1 MAFLHFYITATQ
13 PQQNITLA
21 ANGLSL
27 LLILALSLLPLFQV
41 KAVNWLLSKMEA
53 LNNCTGPGGDLEQQ
67 NCKSEHFFYFAY
79 GSNLLRERIMLRNP
93 SVVFLT
99 IAQLLDYKL
108 AFSSHQGRL
117 SLQWKGGTATIVY
130 SPGEEVWGII
140 WKMNTSD
147 LCSLDRQEG
156 VENGIYIPIEVTVRT
171 QDGKIVKCRS
181 YQMNDYVHDLPSPQ
195 YKRVICLGAKQNEL
209 PMDYQKKLNSI
220 ETNNYAGP
228 VPVFEEI
235 KAALSA
241 SGKQNN
247 EDQF

>member
-1 MAFLHFYITATQ
+1 MAFLHFSITATQ

-27 LLILALSLLPLFQV
+27 LLILALSLLPLFQI
-41 KAVNWLLSKMEA
+41 KAVNWLLSK
-53 LNNCTGPGGDLEQQ
+53 
-67 NCKSEHFFYFAY
+67 
-79 GSNLLRERIMLRNP
+79 
-93 SVVFLT
+93 
-99 IAQLLDYKL
+99 DYKL
-108 AFSSHQGRL
+108 AFGSHQGRL
-117 SLQWKGGTATIVY
+117 SHQWKGGTATIVY

-195 YKRVICLGAKQNEL
+195 YQRVICLGAKQNEL

-235 KAALSA
+235 KAALSV

>member
-1 MAFLHFYITATQ
+1 M
-13 PQQNITLA
+13 
-21 ANGLSL
+21 LSL
-27 LLILALSLLPLFQV
+27 VQFQ
-41 KAVNWLLSKMEA
+41 KMEA
-53 LNNCTGPGGDLEQQ
+53 FNNCTGPGGDLEQQ

-108 AFSSHQGRL
+108 AFGSHQGRL
-117 SLQWKGGTATIVY
+117 SHQWKGGTATIVY

-195 YKRVICLGAKQNEL
+195 YQRVICLGAKQNEL

-235 KAALSA
+235 KAALSV

>member
-1 MAFLHFYITATQ
+1 
-13 PQQNITLA
+13 
-21 ANGLSL
+21 
-27 LLILALSLLPLFQV
+27 
-41 KAVNWLLSKMEA
+41 MEA
-53 LNNCTGPGGDLEQQ
+53 FINRTGPSGNLELQ
-67 NCKSEHFFYFAY
+67 NCGSENFLYFAY

-93 SVVFLT
+93 SVAFLT

-108 AFSSHQGRL
+108 AFGSHQGKP

-147 LCSLDRQEG
+147 LYSLDRQEG
-156 VENGIYIPIEVTVRT
+156 VENGIYIPIEVTVRI

-181 YQMNDYVHDLPSPQ
+181 YQMNDYVLDLPSPQ
-195 YKRVICLGAKQNEL
+195 YKKVICMGAKQNEL
-209 PMDYQKKLNSI
+209 PVDYQKKLNSI
-220 ETNNYAGP
+220 ETNNYAGS
-228 VPVFEEI
+228 VPVLEEI
-235 KAALSA
+235 EAALNA